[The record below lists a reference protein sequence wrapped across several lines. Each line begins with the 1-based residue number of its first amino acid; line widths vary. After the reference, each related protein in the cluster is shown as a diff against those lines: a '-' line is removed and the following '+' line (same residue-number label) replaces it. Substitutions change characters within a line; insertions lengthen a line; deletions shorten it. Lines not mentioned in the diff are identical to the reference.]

1 MFKDDVLRYF
11 QRLVAEALNF
21 TCGCCAVASSYS
33 QTSRNGTDEI
43 TNGELKYNPET
54 LLQRSRIA
62 PRTKERMIW
71 RKISDEHIGMAMNAW
86 AHPDGE
92 KVPAA
97 KITKAYFE
105 LGMTFPE
112 LYDDSHPEAL
122 ARNTQKIFRWVEK
135 DTPDAVEKI
144 QALLPA
150 IEKAMPPLLVARMR
164 SHSSAYFRELVE
176 TRERLVRDA
185 DDFVAVAIAGFNQMN
200 RGGPAGN
207 AVAVH

>member
-1 MFKDDVLRYF
+1 M
-11 QRLVAEALNF
+11 
-21 TCGCCAVASSYS
+21 
-33 QTSRNGTDEI
+33 
-43 TNGELKYNPET
+43 
-54 LLQRSRIA
+54 
-62 PRTKERMIW
+62 
-71 RKISDEHIGMAMNAW
+71 KIKHEHIRMAMNAW

-97 KITKAYFE
+97 GITQAYFE

-135 DTPDAVEKI
+135 DTPDAVKKI

-150 IEKAMPPLLVARMR
+150 IEKAMPPPLVARMR

-176 TRERLVRDA
+176 TKERLVKDI
-185 DDFVAVAIAGFNQMN
+185 DDFVASAIVLFDQMN

-207 AVAVH
+207 TLAVH

>member
-1 MFKDDVLRYF
+1 M
-11 QRLVAEALNF
+11 
-21 TCGCCAVASSYS
+21 
-33 QTSRNGTDEI
+33 
-43 TNGELKYNPET
+43 
-54 LLQRSRIA
+54 
-62 PRTKERMIW
+62 
-71 RKISDEHIGMAMNAW
+71 KIKHEHIRMAMNAW

-112 LYDDSHPEAL
+112 LYDDSHPEAM

-135 DTPDAVEKI
+135 DTPDAVKKI

-150 IEKAMPPLLVARMR
+150 IEKAMPPPLVARMR

-176 TRERLVRDA
+176 PKERLVKDI
-185 DDFVAVAIAGFNQMN
+185 DDFVASAIVLFDQMN

-207 AVAVH
+207 TLAVH

>member
-1 MFKDDVLRYF
+1 M
-11 QRLVAEALNF
+11 
-21 TCGCCAVASSYS
+21 
-33 QTSRNGTDEI
+33 
-43 TNGELKYNPET
+43 
-54 LLQRSRIA
+54 
-62 PRTKERMIW
+62 
-71 RKISDEHIGMAMNAW
+71 KIKHEHIRMAMNAW

-97 KITKAYFE
+97 KITTAYFE

-112 LYDDSHPEAL
+112 LYDDSHPEAM

-135 DTPDAVEKI
+135 DTPDAVKKI

-150 IEKAMPPLLVARMR
+150 IEKAMPPPLVARMR

-176 TRERLVRDA
+176 TKERLVKDI
-185 DDFVAVAIAGFNQMN
+185 DDFVASAIVLFDQMN

-207 AVAVH
+207 TLAVH

>member
-1 MFKDDVLRYF
+1 M
-11 QRLVAEALNF
+11 
-21 TCGCCAVASSYS
+21 
-33 QTSRNGTDEI
+33 
-43 TNGELKYNPET
+43 
-54 LLQRSRIA
+54 
-62 PRTKERMIW
+62 
-71 RKISDEHIGMAMNAW
+71 KIKHEHIRMAMNAW
-86 AHPDGE
+86 AYPDGE

-97 KITKAYFE
+97 EIARTYFE

-164 SHSSAYFRELVE
+164 SHSSEYYREIVE
-176 TRERLVRDA
+176 RRDRLVKDV
-185 DDFVAVAIAGFNQMN
+185 DDFVAVAIAWGTLTNSAGQ
-200 RGGPAGN
+200 PGN
-207 AVAVH
+207 AVVVH

>member
-1 MFKDDVLRYF
+1 M
-11 QRLVAEALNF
+11 
-21 TCGCCAVASSYS
+21 
-33 QTSRNGTDEI
+33 
-43 TNGELKYNPET
+43 
-54 LLQRSRIA
+54 
-62 PRTKERMIW
+62 
-71 RKISDEHIGMAMNAW
+71 KIKHEHIRMAMNAW

-112 LYDDSHPEAL
+112 LYDDSHPEAM

-135 DTPDAVEKI
+135 NTPDAVKKI

-150 IEKAMPPLLVARMR
+150 IEKAMPPPLVARMR

-176 TRERLVRDA
+176 TKERLVKDI
-185 DDFVAVAIAGFNQMN
+185 DDFVASAIVLFDQMN

-207 AVAVH
+207 TLAVH

>member
-1 MFKDDVLRYF
+1 HTR
-11 QRLVAEALNF
+11 
-21 TCGCCAVASSYS
+21 
-33 QTSRNGTDEI
+33 
-43 TNGELKYNPET
+43 
-54 LLQRSRIA
+54 
-62 PRTKERMIW
+62 
-71 RKISDEHIGMAMNAW
+71 MAMNAW

-112 LYDDSHPEAL
+112 LYDDSHPEAM

-135 DTPDAVEKI
+135 DTPDAVKKI

-150 IEKAMPPLLVARMR
+150 IEKAMPPPLVARMR

-176 TRERLVRDA
+176 TKERLVKDI
-185 DDFVAVAIAGFNQMN
+185 DDFVASAIVLFDQMN

-207 AVAVH
+207 TLAVH

>member
-1 MFKDDVLRYF
+1 M
-11 QRLVAEALNF
+11 
-21 TCGCCAVASSYS
+21 
-33 QTSRNGTDEI
+33 
-43 TNGELKYNPET
+43 
-54 LLQRSRIA
+54 
-62 PRTKERMIW
+62 
-71 RKISDEHIGMAMNAW
+71 KIKHEHIRMAMNAW

-135 DTPDAVEKI
+135 DTPDAVKKI

-185 DDFVAVAIAGFNQMN
+185 DDFCRSGDRWFQPDESWWPCRKYCGCALTRNIHTGSLPAICE
-200 RGGPAGN
+200 
-207 AVAVH
+207 

>member
-1 MFKDDVLRYF
+1 M
-11 QRLVAEALNF
+11 
-21 TCGCCAVASSYS
+21 
-33 QTSRNGTDEI
+33 
-43 TNGELKYNPET
+43 
-54 LLQRSRIA
+54 
-62 PRTKERMIW
+62 
-71 RKISDEHIGMAMNAW
+71 KIKHEHIRMAMNAW

-112 LYDDSHPEAL
+112 LYDDSHPEAM

-135 DTPDAVEKI
+135 DTPDAVKKI

-150 IEKAMPPLLVARMR
+150 IEKTMPPPLVARMR

-176 TRERLVRDA
+176 TKERLVKDI
-185 DDFVAVAIAGFNQMN
+185 DDFVASAIVLFDQMN

-207 AVAVH
+207 TLAVH

>member
-1 MFKDDVLRYF
+1 M
-11 QRLVAEALNF
+11 
-21 TCGCCAVASSYS
+21 
-33 QTSRNGTDEI
+33 
-43 TNGELKYNPET
+43 
-54 LLQRSRIA
+54 
-62 PRTKERMIW
+62 
-71 RKISDEHIGMAMNAW
+71 KIKHEHIRMAMNAW
-86 AHPDGE
+86 ARTYGE

-97 KITKAYFE
+97 GITQAYFE

-135 DTPDAVEKI
+135 DTLMRLKI

-207 AVAVH
+207 ALVMH

>member
-1 MFKDDVLRYF
+1 M
-11 QRLVAEALNF
+11 
-21 TCGCCAVASSYS
+21 
-33 QTSRNGTDEI
+33 
-43 TNGELKYNPET
+43 
-54 LLQRSRIA
+54 
-62 PRTKERMIW
+62 
-71 RKISDEHIGMAMNAW
+71 KIKHEHIRMVMNAW

-97 KITKAYFE
+97 EITRAYFE

-135 DTPDAVEKI
+135 DTPDAVKKI

-164 SHSSAYFRELVE
+164 SHSSAYFRE
-176 TRERLVRDA
+176 RLVRDA
-185 DDFVAVAIAGFNQMN
+185 DDFIAVAIAGFNQIN

-207 AVAVH
+207 AVVMH

>member
-1 MFKDDVLRYF
+1 M
-11 QRLVAEALNF
+11 
-21 TCGCCAVASSYS
+21 
-33 QTSRNGTDEI
+33 
-43 TNGELKYNPET
+43 
-54 LLQRSRIA
+54 
-62 PRTKERMIW
+62 
-71 RKISDEHIGMAMNAW
+71 KIKHEHIRMAMNAW

-112 LYDDSHPEAL
+112 LYDDSHPEAM

-135 DTPDAVEKI
+135 DTPDAVKKI
-144 QALLPA
+144 RALLPA
-150 IEKAMPPLLVARMR
+150 IEKAMPPPLVARMR

-176 TRERLVRDA
+176 TKERLVKDI
-185 DDFVAVAIAGFNQMN
+185 DDFVASAIVLFDQMN

-207 AVAVH
+207 TLAVH

>member
-1 MFKDDVLRYF
+1 M
-11 QRLVAEALNF
+11 
-21 TCGCCAVASSYS
+21 
-33 QTSRNGTDEI
+33 
-43 TNGELKYNPET
+43 
-54 LLQRSRIA
+54 
-62 PRTKERMIW
+62 
-71 RKISDEHIGMAMNAW
+71 KIKHEHIRMAMNAW
-86 AHPDGE
+86 AYPDGE

-112 LYDDSHPEAL
+112 LYDDSHPEAM

-135 DTPDAVEKI
+135 DTPDAVKKI

-150 IEKAMPPLLVARMR
+150 IEKAMPPPLVARMR

-176 TRERLVRDA
+176 TKERLVKDI
-185 DDFVAVAIAGFNQMN
+185 DDFVASAIVLFDQMN

-207 AVAVH
+207 TLAVH

>member
-1 MFKDDVLRYF
+1 M
-11 QRLVAEALNF
+11 
-21 TCGCCAVASSYS
+21 
-33 QTSRNGTDEI
+33 
-43 TNGELKYNPET
+43 
-54 LLQRSRIA
+54 
-62 PRTKERMIW
+62 
-71 RKISDEHIGMAMNAW
+71 KIKHEHIRMAMNAW

-112 LYDDSHPEAL
+112 LYDDSHPEGM

-135 DTPDAVEKI
+135 DTPDAVKKI

-150 IEKAMPPLLVARMR
+150 IEKAMPPPLVARMR

-176 TRERLVRDA
+176 TKERLVKDI
-185 DDFVAVAIAGFNQMN
+185 DDFVASAIVLFDQMN

-207 AVAVH
+207 TLAVH